1 MLANRSTTKKT
12 NTSGTRTDTLVFMAS
27 LVVVQE
33 PAAQSPKISKQD
45 ISQAAA
51 LFTNE
56 EVEKPDDQEV
66 PTEEPDSLN
75 EPAQVRRIKKL
86 GHTEIIFY

>member
-1 MLANRSTTKKT
+1 
-12 NTSGTRTDTLVFMAS
+12 MAF

-56 EVEKPDDQEV
+56 EVEKPDQEV

-75 EPAQVRRIKKL
+75 EPAQVRHVKKS
-86 GHTEIIFY
+86 GH

>member
-1 MLANRSTTKKT
+1 MVTCIYGIYCCGA
-12 NTSGTRTDTLVFMAS
+12 
-27 LVVVQE
+27 QE

-51 LFTNE
+51 LSTNE
-56 EVEKPDDQEV
+56 EVEKPDQEV

-75 EPAQVRRIKKL
+75 EPAQVQVPLKKSKL
-86 GHTEIIFY
+86 PGFG